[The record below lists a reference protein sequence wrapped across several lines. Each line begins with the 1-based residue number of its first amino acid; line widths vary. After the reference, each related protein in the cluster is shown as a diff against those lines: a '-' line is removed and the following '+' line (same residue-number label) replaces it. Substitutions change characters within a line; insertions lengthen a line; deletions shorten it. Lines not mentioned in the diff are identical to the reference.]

1 MPYTAI
7 WIHAVW
13 ATYQRHPWL
22 TSAIRAALHE
32 HLREQ
37 AKRQHIRL
45 TDANGFTDH
54 VHVLFALAPD
64 QTLAKAIQLLKGE
77 SSHWLNQ
84 QGLASPGPFR
94 WQAEYWAGSVSPSGL
109 ARVRAYIAGQET
121 HHQSISFA
129 EECEQ
134 LFKGLG
140 IMPQRSGSADP
151 SMG

>member
-13 ATYQRHPWL
+13 ATQQRQPWL
-22 TSAIRAALHE
+22 TPAIRAALHQ

-37 AKRQHIRL
+37 AKRQNILL
-45 TDANGFTDH
+45 TDVNGFTDH
-54 VHVLFALAPD
+54 VHILFSLAPD

-84 QGLASPGPFR
+84 QGLIKTGPFR
-94 WQAEYWAGSVSPSGL
+94 WQSEYWAGSVSPSGL

-121 HHQSISFA
+121 HHQTISFA
-129 EECEQ
+129 DECEQ

-140 IMPQRSGSADP
+140 IAPGANSPASSKG
-151 SMG
+151 

>member
-13 ATYQRHPWL
+13 ATQQRHPWL
-22 TSAIRAALHE
+22 TPAIRKALYQ
-32 HLREQ
+32 HLRDQ
-37 AKRQHIRL
+37 AQRQNIRL
-45 TDANGFTDH
+45 TDVNGFTDH
-54 VHVLFALAPD
+54 VHILFALAPE
-64 QTLAKAIQLLKGE
+64 QTLAKTIQLLKGE

-84 QGLASPGPFR
+84 QGIIATGPFR
-94 WQAEYWAGSVSPSGL
+94 WQSEYWAGSVSPSGL

-121 HHQSISFA
+121 HHQSMSFA

-140 IMPQRSGSADP
+140 IAPGIDGAGP
-151 SMG
+151 GKG

>member
-13 ATYQRHPWL
+13 ATHQRQPWL
-22 TSAIRAALHE
+22 TAPIRAVLHQ

-37 AKRQHIRL
+37 AQRYTIRL
-45 TDANGFTDH
+45 TDVNGFTDH
-54 VHVLFALAPD
+54 VHLLFALAPD

-77 SSHWLNQ
+77 SSHWLNR
-84 QGLASPGPFR
+84 QGLTEGRPFR
-94 WQAEYWAGSVSPSGL
+94 WQSEYWAGSVSPSGL
-109 ARVRAYIAGQET
+109 IRVRAYIAGQEI
-121 HHQSISFA
+121 HHRSISFA

-140 IMPQRSGSADP
+140 IVANADSP
-151 SMG
+151 KPGKG

>member
-13 ATYQRHPWL
+13 ATHQRYPWL
-22 TSAIRAALHE
+22 TASIRVALCQ

-37 AKRQHIRL
+37 AKRQNIRL
-45 TDANGFTDH
+45 NDVNGFTNH
-54 VHVLFALAPD
+54 VHILFALDPA
-64 QTLAKAIQLLKGE
+64 QTLAKVIQLLKGE

-84 QGLASPGPFR
+84 QGLILSGPFR
-94 WQAEYWAGSVSPSGL
+94 WQAEYWAGSVSPTGL
-109 ARVRAYIAGQET
+109 ARVRTYIAGQET

-129 EECEQ
+129 EECER

-140 IMPQRSGSADP
+140 IVPGANHPEP
-151 SMG
+151 SKG

>member
-13 ATYQRHPWL
+13 ATFQRQPWL
-22 TSAIRAALHE
+22 THSIRTALHQ

-37 AKRQHIRL
+37 AQRQNIRL
-45 TDANGFTDH
+45 TDVDGFTDH
-54 VHVLFALAPD
+54 VHILFALAPD

-84 QGLASPGPFR
+84 QGFLANGPFR
-94 WQAEYWAGSVSPSGL
+94 WQSEYWAGFVSPSGL
-109 ARVRAYIAGQET
+109 ARVRAYIAGQEA
-121 HHQSISFA
+121 HHQTMSFT

-140 IMPQRSGSADP
+140 INLGASGTGQSR
-151 SMG
+151 G

>member
-1 MPYTAI
+1 MPFVAV

-13 ATYQRHPWL
+13 ATHQRQPLL
-22 TSAIRAALHE
+22 TLPVRPQLFQ

-37 AKRQHIRL
+37 AKRHNIRL
-45 TDANGFTDH
+45 TDIGGWIDH
-54 VHVLFALAPD
+54 VHILFALAPD
-64 QTLAKAIQLLKGE
+64 QNLAKVMQLLKGE

-84 QGLASPGPFR
+84 QELTSIKAFR

-109 ARVRAYIAGQET
+109 ARVRAYIAGQEE
-121 HHQSISFA
+121 HHRTYSFA
-129 EECEQ
+129 EECER

-140 IMPQRSGSADP
+140 ISSSGTVGP

>member
-13 ATYQRHPWL
+13 ATRQRYPWL
-22 TSAIRAALHE
+22 TFPIRTALYQ

-37 AKRQHIRL
+37 AQRQNIRL
-45 TDANGFTDH
+45 TDVNGFTDH
-54 VHVLFALAPD
+54 VHILFALAPD

-77 SSHWLNQ
+77 SSYWLNQ
-84 QGLASPGPFR
+84 QGLIKPSSFS
-94 WQAEYWAGSVSPSGL
+94 WQSEYWAGSVSPSGL
-109 ARVRAYIAGQET
+109 ARVRAYIAGQEA
-121 HHQSISFA
+121 HHHTMSFT

-140 IMPQRSGSADP
+140 IVPGANSPESSKG
-151 SMG
+151 